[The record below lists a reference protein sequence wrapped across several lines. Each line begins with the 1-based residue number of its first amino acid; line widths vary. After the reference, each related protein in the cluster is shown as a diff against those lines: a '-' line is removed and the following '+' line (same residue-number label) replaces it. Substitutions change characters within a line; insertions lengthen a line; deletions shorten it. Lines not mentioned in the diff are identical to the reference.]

1 LIFDNIPAYSP
12 LFPDAYINPSEKGKQ
27 WHLQFVQAAFAANA
41 QNQYMDGRYAQWAL
55 NRQFAQ
61 GRQPVQRYVQILCG
75 QGATTQTNGQTD
87 NQNNGLG
94 NANNNTNFMNI
105 NWRIVSVMPKIRDS
119 VINYV
124 NKIKF
129 RADFNAIN
137 PAAIE
142 EKDNQK
148 NLLWA
153 EKQLRADFEEIEK
166 LGGFTLNDKPDI
178 DWIPDEFEEFE
189 ALAHAKI
196 KLQEEIK
203 AELGCAQVFEENEWK
218 ITERRLDESAFDLAF
233 ESVECRANS
242 FTGKIEVN
250 YVDPE
255 ALILPTFSG
264 KVGEDIWVI
273 GKVEWISMYQLYQ
286 EAGNQYTPEQYR
298 LIAETFR
305 SRYGNNW
312 TGAWDWYGTANN
324 KFAAWKSFQVP
335 RVRFYWYDTNV
346 KKFTVTKV
354 GDKDEVYRWRA
365 WDKPAK
371 NNEYVSDSGETIKN
385 KSDELQTQIVREASW
400 IVGTDFIH
408 NWGKLRDVSREQMD
422 KRQSMLPI
430 KVYKIAE
437 QSRVERAIP
446 YIDNVCLSWFRL
458 QDRIA
463 RGIPPGIII
472 NLDAFEKIIID
483 QKEWS
488 TKNLMEMA
496 VQSGIIM
503 TRTSDTMIPENG
515 GQMIPPVTPHEGS
528 GIGIFAEYFNAMDYA
543 IKKIQDVTGINEL
556 FDTTTPDPKTLNGVA
571 KMSYNA
577 VINSISEMVFARQY
591 LFEKTALDIAGKLQL
606 KALNGDVEMYSSQ
619 LGTIIK
625 IPQKLSIAKLGIKVE
640 AVPTDNDKENMKL
653 MLSQAL
659 QTNGVPLDFDDLY
672 YINNLIDTCGSLK
685 LAEKLINVRINKR
698 RKHLS
703 ETAQANA
710 QQTIQGNA
718 QLEQQKLQQAKD
730 LLAFEYQLKA
740 EFEKVVT
747 QEMII
752 RDNAKSEERIKQT
765 AVRSD
770 LKKNEVS
777 HKAQVDLFTGQ
788 K

>member
-1 LIFDNIPAYSP
+1 MIFDNIPVYSP
-12 LFPDAYINPSEKGKQ
+12 LFPDAYINPADKGKQ
-27 WHLQFVQAAFAANA
+27 WHLQFVQAAFSANA
-41 QNQYMDGRYAQWAL
+41 QNQYMDGRYQQWAL

-61 GRQPVQRYVQILCG
+61 GRQNPQRYVQILCG
-75 QGATTQTNGQTD
+75 NGATQQTNGTPQ
-87 NQNNGLG
+87 GLG
-94 NANNNTNFMNI
+94 EQTNSTNFMNI

-137 PAAIE
+137 PAAVE
-142 EKDNQK
+142 EKNSQK

-153 EKQLRADFEEIEK
+153 EKQLRADFEEMEK
-166 LGGFTLNDKPDI
+166 MGGFQLQDKQDT
-178 DWIPDEFEEFE
+178 DWIPDEYEEFE
-189 ALAHAKI
+189 ALAHTKI

-203 AELGCAQVFEENEWK
+203 AELGCAQIFEENEWK
-218 ITERRLDESAFDLAF
+218 ITERRLDESGFDLAF
-233 ESVECRANS
+233 ESVECRTNK

-255 ALILPTFSG
+255 TLILPTFKG
-264 KVGEDIWVI
+264 KVGEDIWVV
-273 GKVEWISMYQLYQ
+273 GVVEWVSMYQLYQ
-286 EAGNQYTPEQYR
+286 EAGNQYTPEEYK

-305 SRYGNNW
+305 NRYGNNW
-312 TGAWDWYGTANN
+312 TGAFNWIGNVGN
-324 KFAAWKSFQVP
+324 QFAAWKAFQIP
-335 RVRFYWYDTNV
+335 RARFYWYDTNV

-371 NNEYVSDSGETIKN
+371 NNEYVSDSGEPIKN
-385 KSDELQTQIVREASW
+385 TSDELQAQIVREASW
-400 IVGTDFIH
+400 IIGTDYLH

-446 YIDNVCLSWFRL
+446 YIDNVCLSWYRL

-472 NLDAFEKIIID
+472 NLDAFEKIVID

-488 TKNLMEMA
+488 TKNLMELA

-528 GIGIFAEYFNAMDYA
+528 GIGIFAEYFAAMDYA

-571 KMSYNA
+571 KMSYNS
-577 VINSISEMVFARQY
+577 VVNSISEMVFARQY

-606 KALNGDVEMYSSQ
+606 KALDGDVEMYSTQ
-619 LGTIIK
+619 LGTIIS
-625 IPQKLSIAKLGIKVE
+625 IPQKLSISKLGIKVE

-685 LAEKLINVRINKR
+685 LAEKLINVRISKR
-698 RKHLS
+698 RKQLS

-710 QQTIQGNA
+710 QQTIKGN
-718 QLEQQKLQQAKD
+718 QDLEAQKLQQAKD
-730 LLAFEYQLKA
+730 LIAFEYQTKL
-740 EFEKVVT
+740 EYEKQMT
-747 QEMII
+747 EQIAI
-752 RDNAKSEERIKQT
+752 RDKNKSGDRIEQT
-765 AVRSD
+765 AVRSE
-770 LKKNEVS
+770 LKKGEKT
-777 HKAQVDLFTGQ
+777 HDAQLNMFTG